1 MLDCSFCFFEK
12 GKRHAHL
19 KGRKVLQIEQMVFAA
34 DGFVGDSRFVEYRAK
49 LGVQARIVTLPKRTK
64 GIFFVAGRPAGIR
77 CERIGSLSR
86 KLVDQIDVAVG
97 RVGEP
102 RPVLDATLWTKHN
115 RQCSTNDEPPSYPCS
130 FASLWR
136 KGRSAIPPEYLQ
148 PHKTKVLKAEHRPRG
163 FLRLFATRTRITV
176 RMNATNSCPSA
187 KQAGL
192 AFASPGAQSF
202 FRSLDVFG
210 PAVTFSTLMGDETK
224 TIARGLQRRD
234 PDLLDRLI
242 EQYQY
247 RLFRYL
253 MYITGDKARAEDFF
267 QETWIRVLE
276 RGHQYDGKSKFEAW
290 LFAIAR
296 HLVIDWQRTKKAQS
310 LDALIDPEQEK
321 PLQVADESEPS
332 PVDQVLARERKED
345 VQSSLRKIPAIY
357 REVLILRFQ
366 EELQIEEMAGLLN
379 IPVSTVKSRLYRGL
393 DALRGAFEEGGA

>member
-1 MLDCSFCFFEK
+1 
-12 GKRHAHL
+12 
-19 KGRKVLQIEQMVFAA
+19 
-34 DGFVGDSRFVEYRAK
+34 
-49 LGVQARIVTLPKRTK
+49 
-64 GIFFVAGRPAGIR
+64 
-77 CERIGSLSR
+77 
-86 KLVDQIDVAVG
+86 
-97 RVGEP
+97 
-102 RPVLDATLWTKHN
+102 
-115 RQCSTNDEPPSYPCS
+115 
-130 FASLWR
+130 
-136 KGRSAIPPEYLQ
+136 
-148 PHKTKVLKAEHRPRG
+148 
-163 FLRLFATRTRITV
+163 
-176 RMNATNSCPSA
+176 MNATNSCPSA

-192 AFASPGAQSF
+192 AFASHPPGALSF
-202 FRSLDVFG
+202 FGSLDVFG
-210 PAVTFSTLMGDETK
+210 PAVTFSTLMGDEAK

-310 LDALIDPEQEK
+310 LDALVDPEQEK
-321 PLQVADESEPS
+321 PLQVADENAPS
-332 PVDQVLARERKED
+332 PVDHVLAREREED
-345 VQSSLRKIPAIY
+345 VQASLQKIPAIY

-393 DALRGAFEEGGA
+393 DALRGAFQEGGA

>member
-1 MLDCSFCFFEK
+1 MSRELSVFV
-12 GKRHAHL
+12 R
-19 KGRKVLQIEQMVFAA
+19 VLIAA
-34 DGFVGDSRFVEYRAK
+34 
-49 LGVQARIVTLPKRTK
+49 
-64 GIFFVAGRPAGIR
+64 RP
-77 CERIGSLSR
+77 ER
-86 KLVDQIDVAVG
+86 
-97 RVGEP
+97 
-102 RPVLDATLWTKHN
+102 DA
-115 RQCSTNDEPPSYPCS
+115 
-130 FASLWR
+130 
-136 KGRSAIPPEYLQ
+136 PECLQ
-148 PHKTKVLKAEHRPRG
+148 PHKTKVLNAEHRPRG
-163 FLRLFATRTRITV
+163 FLRLFATWTRITV

-187 KQAGL
+187 KQTGWAL
-192 AFASPGAQSF
+192 VSSGAQSF
-202 FRSLDVFG
+202 FRSLDAFG
-210 PAVTFSTLMGDETK
+210 PAVTFSTLMGDEAK

-332 PVDQVLARERKED
+332 PVDQVLAQERKED